1 MTLQALGHFIFH
13 ESPPP
18 ASELRARTGEL
29 RARVAE
35 LWLADESACLDALLP
50 LARLD
55 DAARERVR
63 QRAEQLVRAVRA
75 ERVAAGGVD
84 AFLREY
90 DLSSNEGMVLMCLAE
105 ALLRIPD
112 AATADRLIEDRLR
125 QPPTGTGISAAALRC
140 S

>member
-1 MTLQALGHFIFH
+1 
-13 ESPPP
+13 EP
-18 ASELRARTGEL
+18 APLRARML
-29 RARVAE
+29 D
-35 LWLADESACLDALLP
+35 LWLAGESACLDALLP

-55 DAARERVR
+55 TPARECV
-63 QRAEQLVRAVRA
+63 QQGAEHLVRAVRA

-125 QPPTGTGISAAALRC
+125 QGDWEEHLGASA
-140 S
+140 